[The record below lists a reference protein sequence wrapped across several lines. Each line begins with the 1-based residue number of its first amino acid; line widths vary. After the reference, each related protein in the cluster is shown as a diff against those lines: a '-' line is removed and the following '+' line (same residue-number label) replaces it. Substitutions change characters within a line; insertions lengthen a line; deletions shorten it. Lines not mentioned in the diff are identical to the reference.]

1 MAFVYI
7 LYSQSIDSFYIGS
20 CLDLDIRIKQH
31 LNNTFNGF
39 TSRSDDWQ
47 IFFTIENLAFEQA
60 RKIEKHIK
68 KMKSKNLLKIWFCI
82 LNYLINSN
90 KSKSVRVHSDS
101 YRNPPRVHKTL
112 LIY

>member
-1 MAFVYI
+1 MAFIYI

-68 KMKSKNLLKIWFCI
+68 KMKSKKFIKNLVLYPELSDKLKQI
-82 LNYLINSN
+82 
-90 KSKSVRVHSDS
+90 
-101 YRNPPRVHKTL
+101 
-112 LIY
+112 